1 MNGLPFQNGP
11 EMAITYF
18 KENRGGGQAAGG
30 GGGRGGHE
38 GGGVGR
44 GGIAAAAGARRT
56 RGGGHPGQGQATGGG
71 GGGINRYPLG
81 NNFAFASNPTDS
93 FSSLHF
99 SNATLYA
106 LSLGSRVRTLI

>member
-81 NNFAFASNPTDS
+81 TILLLLPIQPI
-93 FSSLHF
+93 HF
-99 SNATLYA
+99 HHFISQTRPCMPSHLAPA
-106 LSLGSRVRTLI
+106 